1 MLKEETR
8 IEVQKKLEQEIAD
21 HKEEQKELTLDEF
34 INKSFDC
41 LENRKDVEYLPVKG
55 FGKIPFNRPT
65 DNELLKY
72 LNAASKGA
80 TLDEEGKA
88 KMIDMTPI
96 AIASKTLVY
105 QSCTYLHDKRL
116 LEKSG
121 VEEPFDIAFKL
132 FGISETIDLAGKI
145 SDKFGSN
152 EVSKKIKN

>member
-8 IEVQKKLEQEIAD
+8 IEVQKKLEQEIA
-21 HKEEQKELTLDEF
+21 EQKELTLDDF

-55 FGKIPFNRPT
+55 FGKVPFNRPT

-116 LEKSG
+116 LEKAE